1 MGTHAR
7 FKFLDESP
15 SLEVDQSFSHV
26 RLGLGEEG
34 LKAVGNFGEV

>member
-34 LKAVGNFGEV
+34 LKAGGNFGEV